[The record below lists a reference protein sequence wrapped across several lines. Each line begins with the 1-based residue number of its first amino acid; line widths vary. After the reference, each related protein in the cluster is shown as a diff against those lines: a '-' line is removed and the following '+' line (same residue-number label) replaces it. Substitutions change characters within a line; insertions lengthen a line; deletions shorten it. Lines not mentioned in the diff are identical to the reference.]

1 MIETGRGAKKK
12 SASLRLNKKT
22 NKHFLRCF
30 IVQEKF
36 VFSQIIFT
44 QGDVEE
50 DESVP
55 DSDQDIKPR
64 FHKSKTHSL
73 KREDSEL
80 SDDEDDDIDDDSLS
94 DWNLSKNILN
104 LPPLVLGKLG
114 NIVAIRQMFPD

>member
-1 MIETGRGAKKK
+1 M
-12 SASLRLNKKT
+12 
-22 NKHFLRCF
+22 
-30 IVQEKF
+30 
-36 VFSQIIFT
+36 

-64 FHKSKTHSL
+64 FHKSKTHGL

-94 DWNLSKNILN
+94 DWNLSKI
-104 LPPLVLGKLG
+104 PYWGYFSQTVLKKHQ
-114 NIVAIRQMFPD
+114 IFTH